1 MAKRVA
7 KFEKVSYEQF
17 REDWLETFTWA
28 DMMAFGLLPVKLTEP
43 DSTSVENA
51 IKKVYD
57 NIKLPERKSKFSAGY
72 DFISPISYTIESGDY
87 IKIPTGIRC
96 RMNNDYVL
104 QIYPRSSLG
113 TKYMFIPMNLVGIID
128 SDYYD
133 SDNEGHIFMKMKNCG
148 DKPVVI
154 ESGDG
159 FCQGI
164 FVTYGI
170 TEDDKVEISRNGGMG
185 STNKKGNN

>member
-17 REDWLETFTWA
+17 RKDWLETFTWA
-28 DMMAFGLLPVKLTEP
+28 DMMAFGLLEFRLTEP
-43 DSTSVENA
+43 DSTAIETA

-57 NIKLPERKSKFSAGY
+57 NIELPTRGTKFSAGY
-72 DFISPISYTIESGDY
+72 DFKSPICFTVKPGEY

-113 TKYMFIPMNLVGIID
+113 TKYMFIPMNLVGIVD

-148 DKPVVI
+148 DKSVTI

-159 FCQGI
+159 CCQGI
-164 FVTYGI
+164 FSQYAI
-170 TEDDKVEISRNGGMG
+170 TEDDKVEITRNGGFG

>member
-17 REDWLETFTWA
+17 RKDWLKTFTWA
-28 DMMAFGLLPVKLTEP
+28 DMMAFGLLPVRLTEP
-43 DSTSVENA
+43 DSSSVENA

-57 NIKLPERKSKFSAGY
+57 NIKLPERKTKFSAGY
-72 DFISPISYTIESGDY
+72 DFKSPISFTVNSGEH

-104 QIYPRSSLG
+104 KVYPRSSLG
-113 TKYMFIPMNLVGIID
+113 CDYMFILMNLVGIID

-133 SDNEGHIFMKMKNCG
+133 SDNEGHIFAKMKNCE

-154 ESGDG
+154 ETGDG
-159 FCQGI
+159 LCQGTFI
-164 FVTYGI
+164 EYAI
-170 TEDDKVEISRNGGMG
+170 TEDDKVETARNGGFG

>member
-1 MAKRVA
+1 MAKRVS

-28 DMMAFGLLPVKLTEP
+28 DMMAFGLLPAKLTEP
-43 DSTSVENA
+43 DYTSVENA

-104 QIYPRSSLG
+104 QIYSRSSLG

-133 SDNEGHIFMKMKNCG
+133 SDNVGHIFMKM
-148 DKPVVI
+148 
-154 ESGDG
+154 
-159 FCQGI
+159 
-164 FVTYGI
+164 
-170 TEDDKVEISRNGGMG
+170 
-185 STNKKGNN
+185 

>member
-7 KFEKVSYEQF
+7 KFEKVSYKQF
-17 REDWLETFTWA
+17 RKDWLETFTWA
-28 DMMAFGLLPVKLTEP
+28 DMMAFGLIPVRLTEP
-43 DSTSVENA
+43 DPSSVETV
-51 IKKVYD
+51 IRKLYD
-57 NIKLPERKSKFSAGY
+57 SIEIPTRATKFSAGY
-72 DFISPISYTIESGDY
+72 DFKSPISFTVNSGEH

-96 RMNNDYVL
+96 RMHNDHVL

-148 DKPVVI
+148 NKPVVI

-164 FVTYGI
+164 FITYGI
-170 TEDDKVEISRNGGMG
+170 TEDDKVETARNGGMG
-185 STNKKGNN
+185 STDKKGNN

>member
-57 NIKLPERKSKFSAGY
+57 NIRLPERKTKFSAGY
-72 DFISPISYTIESGDY
+72 DFISPISYTIEPGDY

-96 RMNNDYVL
+96 RMNTDYVL
-104 QIYPRSSLG
+104 QIYRLQE
-113 TKYMFIPMNLVGIID
+113 F
-128 SDYYD
+128 
-133 SDNEGHIFMKMKNCG
+133 
-148 DKPVVI
+148 
-154 ESGDG
+154 
-159 FCQGI
+159 
-164 FVTYGI
+164 
-170 TEDDKVEISRNGGMG
+170 
-185 STNKKGNN
+185 

>member
-17 REDWLETFTWA
+17 RKDWFDTFTWA
-28 DMMAFGLLPVKLTEP
+28 DMMAFGLLEFRLTEP
-43 DSTSVENA
+43 DSTAIETA

-57 NIKLPERKSKFSAGY
+57 NIELPTRSTKFSAGY
-72 DFISPISYTIESGDY
+72 DFKSPIGYTIEPGEF

-96 RMNNDYVL
+96 RMHNDHVL

-148 DKPVVI
+148 NKPVVI

-164 FVTYGI
+164 FITYGI
-170 TEDDKVEISRNGGMG
+170 TEDDKVETARNGGMG
-185 STNKKGNN
+185 STDKKGNN

>member
-1 MAKRVA
+1 
-7 KFEKVSYEQF
+7 
-17 REDWLETFTWA
+17 
-28 DMMAFGLLPVKLTEP
+28 MMAFGLLEFRLTEP
-43 DSTSVENA
+43 DSTAIETA

-57 NIKLPERKSKFSAGY
+57 NIELPTRSTKFSAGY
-72 DFISPISYTIESGDY
+72 DFKSPIGYTIEPGEF

-96 RMNNDYVL
+96 RMHNDHVL

-148 DKPVVI
+148 NKPVVI

-164 FVTYGI
+164 FITYAI
-170 TEDDKVEISRNGGMG
+170 TEDDTVETTRNGGIG